1 MNTDNLNHWKLI
13 LETLNRVHE
22 ETSPSIDMSKL
33 KPTDDPDEVRYF
45 LPTIKI
51 TEDWGKIGSKDRQI
65 IEKFTRNIGGNTLEE
80 KIRNINSVISDREA
94 TTIPKILG
102 SMVVIEILNAVLRE
116 FTESAGGFIFE
127 GFLAGLFG
135 GESVQITDVGD
146 QAAAGEATEAAGKP
160 ITDVVLGGREYS
172 LKLLGKTTAVK
183 GSFKNMVEHF
193 RVKDHIVYLDARRTK
208 TGGDLS
214 GLEFGEFVITRENF
228 MQVFMDPFL
237 KNVYP
242 KEAGIENGK
251 SLKLALEKLQGQ
263 ALKELKWSAGWRPEG
278 FRAAFTSMQYGKP
291 TGQPEGQLQEKKFH
305 GSEFAEMVSQF
316 VGMPEEELDKY
327 APFTIQWADKKFE
340 GTKAEKLF
348 GSFTLATSIK
358 EASEAGDTKKLLDL
372 LATTPGYTESLQFDF
387 TRGQAESIVNFQEI
401 GTLNISEQTLKDTW
415 MAYGEVL
422 SSSVEPIYKALNAF
436 NTNINSFLTEEQSE
450 DGNRKQ
456 YGLAAG
462 TSAKDLKTATDKAV
476 QEITATE
483 ESPSE

>member
-1 MNTDNLNHWKLI
+1 MDMENLNHWKMI
-13 LETLNRVHE
+13 LETLNRVNE
-22 ETSPSIDMSKL
+22 ETAPSVDMSKI

-65 IEKFTRNIGGNTLEE
+65 IEKFTRNIGGNTLQE
-80 KIRNINSVISDREA
+80 KIRNINSVITDREA

-146 QAAAGEATEAAGKP
+146 QAEAGEATEAAGKP

-208 TGGDLS
+208 ADGDLS

-237 KNVYP
+237 KDVTAKSSQPIDTP
-242 KEAGIENGK
+242 KGLRA
-251 SLKLALEKLQGQ
+251 ALEKLESTNNP
-263 ALKELKWSAGWRPEG
+263 LKKLAWSGAKWNKIGSIE
-278 FRAAFTSMQYGKP
+278 YGKP
-291 TGQPEGQLQEKKFH
+291 RASAEPEQLDEKKFY
-305 GSEFAEMVSQF
+305 GDDFSKLVRQF
-316 VGMPEEELDKY
+316 LELPDEDLQKY
-327 APFTIQWADKKFE
+327 APFTLSWADKKFE

-348 GSFTLATSIK
+348 GSFTLASSIK
-358 EASEAGDTKKLLDL
+358 QASEAGDTDKLLQL

-415 MAYGEVL
+415 LAYGEVL
-422 SSSVEPIYKALNAF
+422 SNSVEPIYKALNAF
-436 NTNINSFLTEEQSE
+436 NTNINSFLTEEQNE

-462 TSAKDLKTATDKAV
+462 TSAKELKTATDKAV
-476 QEITATE
+476 QEITAAE

>member
-1 MNTDNLNHWKLI
+1 MDMENLNHWKLI
-13 LETLNRVHE
+13 LETLDRVNE
-22 ETSPSIDMSKL
+22 EAPPSVDTSKV

-65 IEKFTRNIGGNTLEE
+65 IEKFTRNIGGTTLQE
-80 KIRNINSVISDREA
+80 KITNINSVISDREA

-135 GESVQITDVGD
+135 GDSVQITDVGD
-146 QAAAGEATEAAGKP
+146 QAEAGEATEAAGKP

-193 RVKDHIVYLDARRTK
+193 RVKNHIVYLDARRTK
-208 TGGDLS
+208 ADDGELS

-237 KNVYP
+237 KDVTAKSSQPIDTP
-242 KEAGIENGK
+242 KGLRAAIEKLESTNNPLK
-251 SLKLALEKLQGQ
+251 KLAWSG
-263 ALKELKWSAGWRPEG
+263 AKWNKIGSIE
-278 FRAAFTSMQYGKP
+278 YGKP
-291 TGQPEGQLQEKKFH
+291 RASEEPEQLDEKKFY
-305 GSEFAEMVSQF
+305 GDDFNNLVRQF
-316 VGMPEEELDKY
+316 LELPDEELKKY
-327 APFTIQWADKKFE
+327 APFTLSWADKKFE

-348 GSFTLATSIK
+348 GSFTLASAIK
-358 EASEAGDTKKLLDL
+358 EASEAGDTEKLLQL

-401 GTLNISEQTLKDTW
+401 GTLAISEDTLKNTW
-415 MAYGEVL
+415 LAYGEVL
-422 SSSVEPIYKALNAF
+422 SQTVEPIYKALNSF
-436 NTNINSFLTEEQSE
+436 NTNINSFLTEEQGA

-476 QEITATE
+476 QEITAGE

>member
-1 MNTDNLNHWKLI
+1 MLEALQTAESIVTEREMSDQVDAKVSATDN
-13 LETLNRVHE
+13 
-22 ETSPSIDMSKL
+22 
-33 KPTDDPDEVRYF
+33 PDEVRYF

-65 IEKFTRNIGGNTLEE
+65 IEKFTRNIGGNTLAE
-80 KIRNINSVISDREA
+80 KIANINSVITDREA

-135 GESVQITDVGD
+135 GEAVQITDVGD

-172 LKLLGKTTAVK
+172 LKLLGQSTAVK

-208 TGGDLS
+208 ADGELS

-237 KNVYP
+237 KNVT
-242 KEAGIENGK
+242 AK
-251 SLKLALEKLQGQ
+251 SSEPISSAKGLKDAIQRLESTNNPLKKLAWSG
-263 ALKELKWSAGWRPEG
+263 AKWNKIGSIE
-278 FRAAFTSMQYGKP
+278 YGKP
-291 TGQPEGQLQEKKFH
+291 RASAEPEQLDEKKFY
-305 GSEFAEMVSQF
+305 GDDFNNLVQQF
-316 VGMPEEELDKY
+316 LGLSDEELEKY
-327 APFTIQWADKKFE
+327 APFTLSWADKKFE

-348 GSFTLATSIK
+348 GSFTLASAIK
-358 EASEAGDTKKLLDL
+358 EASEAGDTDKLLQL

-401 GTLNISEQTLKDTW
+401 GTLAISEDTLKNTW
-415 MAYGEVL
+415 LAYGEVL
-422 SSSVEPIYKALNAF
+422 SQTVEPIYKALNSF
-436 NTNINSFLTEEQSE
+436 NTNINSFLTEEQNA

-462 TSAKDLKTATDKAV
+462 TSAKELKTATDAAV
-476 QEITATE
+476 QQMAAAE
-483 ESPSE
+483 EPPNE

>member
-1 MNTDNLNHWKLI
+1 MDMENLNHWKMI
-13 LETLNRVHE
+13 LETLNRVNE
-22 ETSPSIDMSKL
+22 ETAPSVDMSKI

-65 IEKFTRNIGGNTLEE
+65 IEKFTRNIGGSTLQE
-80 KIRNINSVISDREA
+80 KIRNINSVITEREA

-135 GESVQITDVGD
+135 GEAVQITDVGD

-208 TGGDLS
+208 ADGELS

-237 KNVYP
+237 KNVTAKSSEP
-242 KEAGIENGK
+242 ISSVSGLKSAIEK
-251 SLKLALEKLQGQ
+251 LEKTNNP
-263 ALKELKWSAGWRPEG
+263 LKRLAWGGAKWQKINSIEYA
-278 FRAAFTSMQYGKP
+278 KP
-291 TGQPEGQLQEKKFH
+291 RSEPEGQLQEKPFR
-305 GSEFAEMVSQF
+305 GDDFSTAVRNFLDQ
-316 VGMPEEELDKY
+316 PDEELEKY
-327 APFTIQWADKKFE
+327 APFTLSWADKKFE

-348 GSFTLATSIK
+348 GSFTLASAIK
-358 EASEAGDTKKLLDL
+358 EASEAGDTDKLLQL

-401 GTLNISEQTLKDTW
+401 GTLAISEDTLKDTW
-415 MAYGEVL
+415 LAYGEVL
-422 SSSVEPIYKALNAF
+422 SNSVEPIYKALNAF
-436 NTNINSFLTEEQSE
+436 NTNINSFLTEEQGE

-476 QEITATE
+476 QEITAAE